1 MDKITKILL
10 IVAVILIIIWVSM
23 TFIVNS
29 NFDFSSFNQNN
40 KVNDNLNGFSNG
52 NNATIKILSS
62 KSLTKNE
69 NVIVQLFDNKNQPMA
84 NKYVSCRFF
93 NSSSIGNSFTTH
105 TDEKGIAE
113 FNLNNVNPGF
123 WGIEIEYK
131 SYDDKIGS
139 CIIQD
144 NIEIKNNLK

>member
-10 IVAVILIIIWVSM
+10 IIAVILIIIWASM

-40 KVNDNLNGFSNG
+40 QVNDNLNGFSNG

-69 NVIVQLFDNKNQPMA
+69 KVIVQLFDNKNQPMA

-105 TDEKGIAE
+105 
-113 FNLNNVNPGF
+113 
-123 WGIEIEYK
+123 
-131 SYDDKIGS
+131 
-139 CIIQD
+139 
-144 NIEIKNNLK
+144 